1 MRNLI
6 SAAFDANAYVKKK
19 KKQKKQQKALQSMP
33 VSVIVQYV
41 AKPMILTLHSLESL
55 MHLTRRSTDGHR
67 LLCYPVCEGTGSTTD
82 RDSTTEANSK
92 GATTTFG

>member
-1 MRNLI
+1 VRNLI

-19 KKQKKQQKALQSMP
+19 NQKALQSMP

-41 AKPMILTLHSLESL
+41 AKPTILTLHSLESL

-67 LLCYPVCEGTGSTTD
+67 LLCYPVCEGAGSTTD

>member
-19 KKQKKQQKALQSMP
+19 NPKALQSMP

-41 AKPMILTLHSLESL
+41 A
-55 MHLTRRSTDGHR
+55 
-67 LLCYPVCEGTGSTTD
+67 
-82 RDSTTEANSK
+82 
-92 GATTTFG
+92 